1 MLGWWGGDVM
11 AFDVFAAESRLELAV
26 RNLYFSWA
34 SRHTSHVT
42 RHAPHVLN
50 HATFLSETLQ
60 NPIPS
65 SSIRGSHQVG
75 ANFLPSCDQN
85 IHVAGPCSPICI
97 RHFHHYRAQQIS
109 AMFATQ
115 CAFAECRVQHRAE
128 QDRDSSRVSCAVFAR
143 AHSSP
148 ISSCMKRRTS
158 HVTRHTSHVTR
169 HTSHVTR
176 HTSHVTRHTSHVTRH
191 TSHVARLQI
200 HAQL

>member
-1 MLGWWGGDVM
+1 MQP
-11 AFDVFAAESRLELAV
+11 FYQKHYKIPYPRAAYV
-26 RNLYFSWA
+26 D
-34 SRHTSHVT
+34 HT
-42 RHAPHVLN
+42 RWVL
-50 HATFLSETLQ
+50 TFCRVAIKIL
-60 NPIPS
+60 
-65 SSIRGSHQVG
+65 
-75 ANFLPSCDQN
+75 
-85 IHVAGPCSPICI
+85 HVAGPCSPICI

-148 ISSCMKRRTS
+148 ISSCMTRRTS

-176 HTSHVTRHTSHVTRH
+176 HTSHVTRHTSHVSRYMHSYDQTLP
-191 TSHVARLQI
+191 SKSSYDDG
-200 HAQL
+200 